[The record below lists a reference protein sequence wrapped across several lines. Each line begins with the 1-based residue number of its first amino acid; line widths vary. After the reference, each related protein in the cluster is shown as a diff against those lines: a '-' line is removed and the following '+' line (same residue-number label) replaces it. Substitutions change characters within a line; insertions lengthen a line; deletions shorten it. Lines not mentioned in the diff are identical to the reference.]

1 MLDDFKEEYKIAYR
15 ILMNDIK
22 KEKCSHAYLFETN
35 GNKDGKNFIFSF
47 IKGVLCPFH
56 YTNSLK
62 CDKCFQ
68 CHNIDNNNYLE
79 IKIIQPDG
87 MWIKKEQLISLQEEF
102 MTKGIENQK
111 RIYIIKQAHRM
122 NSAAANSILK
132 FLEEPQNNITAILIT
147 DNIHQ
152 LLPTIISRCK
162 ILNLNCNKD
171 ESNDVK
177 QYLSKKYHSI
187 DQFNEILLNT
197 IQFVEYLEKYKKRT
211 IVYEKKL
218 FFDFFREKEDIITF
232 FELLIFYYKDV
243 VNCKLNRKNIFF
255 EKIDQTIIKNNT
267 VNNLS
272 HKINLLIYYK
282 DKLNVNANQNL
293 LIDRMIIDIG
303 GV

>member
-35 GNKDGKNFIFSF
+35 ENKDGKNFIFSF
-47 IKGVLCPFH
+47 IKCVLCPFH

-132 FLEEPQNNITAILIT
+132 FLEEPQNNIMAILIT

-177 QYLSKKYHSI
+177 QYLSKKYDSI

-267 VNNLS
+267 VNSLS

>member
-35 GNKDGKNFIFSF
+35 GNKDGENFIFSF

-177 QYLSKKYHSI
+177 QYLSKKYDSI

-267 VNNLS
+267 VNSLS

>member
-35 GNKDGKNFIFSF
+35 ENKDGENFILSF
-47 IKGVLCPFH
+47 IKCVLCPFH

-132 FLEEPQNNITAILIT
+132 FLEEPQNNIMAILIT

-177 QYLSKKYHSI
+177 QYLSKKYDSI

-267 VNNLS
+267 VNSLS

>member
-35 GNKDGKNFIFSF
+35 GNKDGENFIFSF
-47 IKGVLCPFH
+47 IKCVLCPFH
-56 YTNSLK
+56 YSNSLK
-62 CDKCFQ
+62 CDECFQ

-132 FLEEPQNNITAILIT
+132 FLEEPQNNIMAILIT

-162 ILNLNCNKD
+162 ILNLNCNKS
-171 ESNDVK
+171 ESNDIK
-177 QYLSKKYHSI
+177 QYLSKKYDSI
-187 DQFNEILLNT
+187 DQFNKIFLNT

-243 VNCKLNRKNIFF
+243 VNCKLNRKNIFI
-255 EKIDQTIIKNNT
+255 EKIDQTIIENNT
-267 VNNLS
+267 VNSLS

-282 DKLNVNANQNL
+282 DKLNLNANQNL